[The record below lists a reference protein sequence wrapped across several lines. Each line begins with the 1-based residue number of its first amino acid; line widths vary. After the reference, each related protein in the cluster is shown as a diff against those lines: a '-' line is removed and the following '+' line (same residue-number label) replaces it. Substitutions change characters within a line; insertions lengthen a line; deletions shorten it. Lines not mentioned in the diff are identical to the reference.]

1 MQRHERGQGWLVTR
15 REFLRAT
22 GAGAFGLALGGARGA
37 RGDDDVLIRFG
48 IVTDCHY
55 AAREAQGSRYYAESL
70 DKLAECVQCM
80 NDMQADFL
88 VELGDFKDQD
98 SPPVEEKTLDYLR
111 RVEDVFAGFKG
122 SRFHVLGNHDVDSM
136 SKAQFL
142 AAIENTG
149 VAADQAHYAFDIKG
163 IHGVVLDANYRS
175 DGTDYDRGHF
185 DWTDANIPPEQLA
198 WLRGDLAMARRPVV
212 VFVHQRLDGAGD
224 VFVKNAAEV
233 RRVLEESGKVIAVF
247 QGHHHDGGY
256 ACIQGIHYSTLK
268 AMVEGSGLENSAYA
282 LVELRSAGDLAI
294 TGYRRAVEMELR
306 ATVS

>member
-1 MQRHERGQGWLVTR
+1 MQRYERGHGWLVTR

-22 GAGAFGLALGGARGA
+22 GAGALGLALGGARGA
-37 RGDDDVLIRFG
+37 RGDDDIVVRFG

-55 AAREAQGSRYYAESL
+55 AAREAQGSRHYAESL

-111 RVEDVFAGFKG
+111 KVEDVFARFKG
-122 SRFHVLGNHDVDSM
+122 PRFHVLGNHDVDSI
-136 SKAQFL
+136 SKTQFL
-142 AAIENTG
+142 AAVENTG
-149 VAADQAHYAFDIKG
+149 GAADRAHYAFDIKG
-163 IHGVVLDANYRS
+163 IHGVALDANFRG
-175 DGTDYDRGHF
+175 DGTDYDRGNF
-185 DWTDANIPPEQLA
+185 DWTDANIPPAQLA
-198 WLRGDLAMARRPVV
+198 WLRRDLAAAKGPAV

-256 ACIQGIHYSTLK
+256 ACIQGIHYYTLK
-268 AMVEGSGLENSAYA
+268 AMVEGSGRENSAYA
-282 LVELRSAGDLAI
+282 LVELRAAGDLTI
-294 TGYRRAVEMELR
+294 TGYRRAVEMKLR